1 MATLIAACGL
11 DCAKCDAY
19 IATRANDQ
27 VALVALAEKWSKEYN
42 ASGLTAADV
51 QCDGCMVEGRKIGH
65 CSECQIRL
73 CVMERGLANCAVCPD
88 YACEKLMGFLQQ
100 VPPARENLE
109 ALRKT
114 M

>member
-11 DCAKCDAY
+11 DCSKCDSY
-19 IATRANDQ
+19 VATQSNDQ
-27 VALVALAEKWSKEYN
+27 IALAVLAEKWTKEYN
-42 ASGLTAADV
+42 ASGLTAANV
-51 QCDGCMVEGRKIGH
+51 QCDGCMTEGRKIGH

-73 CVMERGLANCAVCPD
+73 CAIEHGLANCAVCPD
-88 YACEKLMGFLQQ
+88 YACEKLTAFLQQ

-109 ALRKT
+109 ALRQT

>member
-11 DCAKCDAY
+11 DCAKCDSF
-19 IATRANDQ
+19 IATQANDQ
-27 VALVALAEKWSKEYN
+27 AALITLAEKWVKEYN
-42 ASGLTAADV
+42 APGLTAANV
-51 QCDGCMVEGRKIGH
+51 QCDGCMTEGRKIGH

-73 CVMERGLANCAVCPD
+73 CAIERGLANCAVCPD
-88 YACEKLMGFLQQ
+88 YACEKLSVFLQQ
-100 VPPARENLE
+100 VPPARANLE